1 MEFDY
6 SYDPANDPKLSAAT
20 AELMRSTRTHW
31 RNLGLSVQ
39 FVSNAT
45 GTLTEWSFRSVAQRE
60 PFIAKNLVD
69 KPYVISE
76 ERIPI

>member
-1 MEFDY
+1 MQFDY
-6 SYDPANDPKLSAAT
+6 FYDPADGAKLSAAT
-20 AELMRSTRTHW
+20 AELMRATRTHW

-60 PFIAKNLVD
+60 AFIAKNLVD
-69 KPYVISE
+69 KPYAISKE
-76 ERIPI
+76 QIPI